1 MYNKRNN
8 YKKVNVNGNQKQNS
22 NKNRNQNTTKKIKEE
37 DMITVVC
44 VDDQDDFAKPTGALY
59 VPGGENID
67 DAIIDYATKNKNRI
81 KSFIFTRDWHT
92 KKDESFEVNGGQ
104 WPIHCVQGTQGA
116 EISKKLIDA
125 IAKLGIPYVIVNKG
139 TVPDHEEYG
148 AFEHCGTFHHLHPND
163 PPHVKNCYFA
173 NTESSS
179 GCRIT
184 TENLTVCGIAGD
196 YCVKETMKNLLKHWR
211 NFKISV
217 LMNGVASIDDGTAL
231 NEFIKENKLKTV

>member
-1 MYNKRNN
+1 MQNKQNFKKDIKKNN
-8 YKKVNVNGNQKQNS
+8 KKVPKEMKSLIIVDVQN
-22 NKNRNQNTTKKIKEE
+22 
-37 DMITVVC
+37 
-44 VDDQDDFAKPTGALY
+44 DFCNPEGALY
-59 VPGGENID
+59 VPGGENVIQP
-67 DAIIDYATKNKNRI
+67 IIDYVNKNKANLNQI
-81 KSFIFTRDWHT
+81 IFTRDWHT
-92 KKDESFEVNGGQ
+92 KKDESFEKNGGK
-104 WPIHCVQGTQGA
+104 WPVHCVQGTDGA
-116 EISKKLIDA
+116 NIESNLYSALAKSGIKIS
-125 IAKLGIPYVIVNKG
+125 IVNKG

-217 LMNGVASIDDGTAL
+217 LMNGVASIDGGTAL
-231 NEFIKENKLKTV
+231 NEFIKENNLKTI

>member
-8 YKKVNVNGNQKQNS
+8 YKKVNVTGNQKNP
-22 NKNRNQNTTKKIKEE
+22 NKPKVQKIKEE
-37 DMITVVC
+37 DMITVIC
-44 VDDQDDFAKPTGALY
+44 VDDQFDFNDPTGALY

-211 NFKISV
+211 KFNISV
-217 LMNGVASIDDGTAL
+217 LMNGVVSIDGGTAL
-231 NEFIKENKLKTV
+231 DEFIKENNLKTV

>member
-1 MYNKRNN
+1 MQKKN
-8 YKKVNVNGNQKQNS
+8 YHNKVNAIKQELNRPSKQN
-22 NKNRNQNTTKKIKEE
+22 KPKAVKINED
-37 DMITVVC
+37 DMITVIC
-44 VDDQDDFAKPTGALY
+44 VDDQDDFAKPNGALY

-67 DAIIDYATKNKNRI
+67 DAIIDYVTKNKKYI
-81 KSFIFTRDWHT
+81 KQFIFTRDWHT

-116 EISKKLIDA
+116 EISKKLFDA

-173 NTESSS
+173 NVESSS

-184 TENLTVCGIAGD
+184 TNNLTVCGIAGD

-211 NFKISV
+211 KFNISV
-217 LMNGVASIDDGTAL
+217 LMDGVASIDGGTAL
-231 NEFIKENKLKTV
+231 NEFITENHLKTV

>member
-1 MYNKRNN
+1 MNNKRNN
-8 YKKVNVNGNQKQNS
+8 FKKVNVTNS
-22 NKNRNQNTTKKIKEE
+22 KSENPKVKKIKEE

-44 VDDQDDFAKPTGALY
+44 VDDQKDFGDPEGALY
-59 VPGGENID
+59 VPGGEKID
-67 DAIIDYATKNKNRI
+67 DPIIDYATKNKNRI
-81 KSFIFTRDWHT
+81 KMFIFTRDWHT
-92 KKDESFEVNGGQ
+92 KKDQSFEVNGGT
-104 WPIHCVQGTQGA
+104 WPIHCVQGTPGA
-116 EISKKLIDA
+116 DISKKLIDA

-139 TVPDHEEYG
+139 TVADHEEYG

-173 NTESSS
+173 NVESSS

-196 YCVKETMKNLLKHWR
+196 YCVKETMKNLLKHWK

-217 LMNGVASIDDGTAL
+217 LMNGVASIDGGTAL
-231 NEFIKENKLKTV
+231 NEFIKENNLKTI

>member
-22 NKNRNQNTTKKIKEE
+22 NKNRNQNVSKKIKEE

-44 VDDQDDFAKPTGALY
+44 VDDQKDFADPEGALY

-67 DAIIDYATKNKNRI
+67 DVIIEYVTKNKKYI
-81 KSFIFTRDWHT
+81 KQIILTRDWHT

-173 NTESSS
+173 NVESSS

-211 NFKISV
+211 KFKISV
-217 LMNGVASIDDGTAL
+217 LMNGVASIDGGTVL
-231 NEFIKENKLKTV
+231 NEFIKENNLKTV

>member
-1 MYNKRNN
+1 MNNKKNN
-8 YKKVNVNGNQKQNS
+8 YKKVNATSNQQK
-22 NKNRNQNTTKKIKEE
+22 NQNKSKVQKIKDEN
-37 DMITVVC
+37 MITVIC
-44 VDDQDDFAKPTGALY
+44 VDDQFDFNNPDGALY

-67 DAIIDYATKNKNRI
+67 NSIIDYITKNKNYI

-92 KKDESFEVNGGQ
+92 KKDESFKVNGGQ
-104 WPIHCVQGTQGA
+104 WPTHCVQSTKGA

-125 IAKLGIPYVIVNKG
+125 VVKLGIPYVIVNKG
-139 TVPDHEEYG
+139 TVADHEEYG

-173 NTESSS
+173 NCESSS

-184 TENLTVCGIAGD
+184 TEKLMVCGIAGD
-196 YCVKETMKNLLKHWR
+196 YCVKETIKNLIKHWK

-217 LMNGVASIDDGTAL
+217 LMNGIASIDGGTAL
-231 NEFIKENKLKTV
+231 NEFINEYKLKTV

>member
-1 MYNKRNN
+1 MYNKKNN
-8 YKKVNVNGNQKQNS
+8 YKKVNVNGNQKQNF
-22 NKNRNQNTTKKIKEE
+22 NKPKVQKVKDE

-67 DAIIDYATKNKNRI
+67 DVIIEYATKNKKYI
-81 KSFIFTRDWHT
+81 KQIILTRDWHT
-92 KKDESFEVNGGQ
+92 KKDESFEVNGGK
-104 WPIHCVQGTQGA
+104 WPIHCVQGTKGA

-184 TENLTVCGIAGD
+184 TANLTVCGIAGD

-217 LMNGVASIDDGTAL
+217 LMNGVASIDGGTAL
-231 NEFIKENKLKTV
+231 NEFIKENNLKTV